1 MGKNKN
7 RNNNNN
13 SANTYANESAAK
25 TEEQQ
30 NNQEEKRD
38 EAGTAVGDNNAK
50 GSELPTNENKQK
62 DNKQSD
68 NKQTAGVI
76 VLGVYLHC
84 QGCVETVVKSL
95 RGFDGVEVVEP
106 NTKDN
111 QVTVK
116 GKNCDPVRI
125 QERVRRKSGKHVEII
140 SPVQKKQQEKKPEE
154 KKPEAPKVTET
165 VLKMHLHCE
174 GCAKE
179 VKHCVLKMAGVQSVN
194 PDMKASTVTV
204 KGTVNS
210 KELIAFISKKAG
222 RHAEVVVPKKE
233 KGQNQNQNQNDG
245 EHKDNEKKNKD
256 KDGKNIGLSYPNVPP
271 DLVYAQQI
279 FSDENPNACTIM

>member
-1 MGKNKN
+1 MVNESPASILPYVCDYATPTNQKEEISLDGINKN

-13 SANTYANESAAK
+13 NNNNNNANTYANENAAK

-30 NNQEEKRD
+30 NNQEEKKD

-50 GSELPTNENKQK
+50 GSQPTTDETSKGQQEMKNKQ
-62 DNKQSD
+62 NCWS
-68 NKQTAGVI
+68 NSIG
-76 VLGVYLHC
+76 
-84 QGCVETVVKSL
+84 
-95 RGFDGVEVVEP
+95 GVEVVEP

-125 QERVRRKSGKHVEII
+125 QERVRHKSGKHVEII
-140 SPVQKKQQEKKPEE
+140 SPVQKKQQEKKPQE

-179 VKHCVLKMAGVQSVN
+179 VKRCVLKMAGVQSSK
-194 PDMKASTVTV
+194 PDMESST
-204 KGTVNS
+204 GQN
-210 KELIAFISKKAG
+210 
-222 RHAEVVVPKKE
+222 
-233 KGQNQNQNQNDG
+233 QNQNQNQNDG
-245 EHKDNEKKNKD
+245 DHKDNEKKNKD

-271 DLVYAQQI
+271 EFVYAPQI